1 MLLLRGQCKTWA
13 TIMADERRRGTTI
26 AHVDAWVAAT
36 AQLEGLSLITNNV
49 RHFGVVAGLT
59 LQTET
64 LV

>member
-1 MLLLRGQCKTWA
+1 
-13 TIMADERRRGTTI
+13 MADARRRGTTI

-36 AQLEGLSLITNNV
+36 AQLEGLPLITNNV